1 MCINE
6 NKILKHIKCNAFNKN
21 ISFTCSVAS
30 DGCGAGRAVCAA
42 AGGGGGGAGGSC
54 ARTCP

>member
-1 MCINE
+1 MCING

-21 ISFTCSVAS
+21 IRFTCPVAS
-30 DGCGAGRAVCAA
+30 GSCGAGRDVCAA
-42 AGGGGGGAGGSC
+42 AAGGGGAGGSC